1 MRKMKS
7 TDVRKKGTNYSPV
20 EQQQQQKKKKH
31 NHIPDALLPSEEPD
45 ALSPQGSRAVLL
57 SLTVSIWTDWDVY
70 AFMSIFKV
78 IL

>member
-1 MRKMKS
+1 MLEKR
-7 TDVRKKGTNYSPV
+7 
-20 EQQQQQKKKKH
+20 EQIIHLLNNNNNNNKKKH